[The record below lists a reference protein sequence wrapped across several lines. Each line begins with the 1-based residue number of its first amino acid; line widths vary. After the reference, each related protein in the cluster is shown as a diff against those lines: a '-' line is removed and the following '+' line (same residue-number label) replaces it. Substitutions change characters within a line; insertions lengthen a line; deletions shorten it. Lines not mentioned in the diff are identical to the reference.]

1 MSLSLNLKKIFP
13 IFLIFNNFVCFIL
26 SMVISLKI
34 KMNLY
39 PTEEKE
45 NLVNLFNFFYP
56 FESIITS
63 EPDSSGVS
71 EMSAEIIGKDALN
84 FIYKQ
89 TRKQRTVEAIR
100 HFTLPKINFN
110 TKTCKFLIH
119 KQALSMGKV
128 VLCKTKEES
137 PLGPVYLEFKAN
149 KIEDVIEYL
158 FPPTEKGRVLEANF
172 TPEDLD

>member
-1 MSLSLNLKKIFP
+1 
-13 IFLIFNNFVCFIL
+13 
-26 SMVISLKI
+26 MVISLKI

-45 NLVNLFNFFYP
+45 NLVQLFKFFYS
-56 FESIITS
+56 FEIITTL
-63 EPDSSGVS
+63 EPNSLGFS
-71 EMSAEIIGKDALN
+71 EMSAEIIGNNALN

-89 TRKQRTVEAIR
+89 VRKQRTVEAFR
-100 HFTLPKINFN
+100 HFILPRIIFN
-110 TKTCKFLIH
+110 TNSCKFLIH

-128 VLCKTKEES
+128 VLCKNKEES
-137 PLGPVYLEFKAN
+137 PLGPVYLEFQAN

-158 FPPTEKGRVLEANF
+158 FPPTEKGRVIEANY

>member
-1 MSLSLNLKKIFP
+1 
-13 IFLIFNNFVCFIL
+13 
-26 SMVISLKI
+26 MVISLKI

-45 NLVNLFNFFYP
+45 NLVNMFNLFYP
-56 FESIITS
+56 FETITTS

-71 EMSAEIIGKDALN
+71 EMSAEIEGNNALN

-89 TRKQRTVEAIR
+89 VRKQRTVEALR
-100 HFTLPKINFN
+100 HFILPRIIFN
-110 TKTCKFLIH
+110 TNSCKFLIH
-119 KQALSMGKV
+119 KQALSTGKV
-128 VLCKTKEES
+128 VLCKTAAES
-137 PLGPVYLEFKAN
+137 PLGPVYLEYKAN

-158 FPPTEKGRVLEANF
+158 FPPTEKGRVIEANY

>member
-1 MSLSLNLKKIFP
+1 
-13 IFLIFNNFVCFIL
+13 
-26 SMVISLKI
+26 MVISLKI

-45 NLVNLFNFFYP
+45 NLVILFNFFFP
-56 FESIITS
+56 FETITTS

-71 EMSAEIIGKDALN
+71 EMSAEIQGINALN

-89 TRKQRTVEAIR
+89 VRKQRTVEALR
-100 HFTLPKINFN
+100 HFILPRIIFN
-110 TKTCKFLIH
+110 TNSCKFLIH

-128 VLCKTKEES
+128 VLCKTKAES
-137 PLGPVYLEFKAN
+137 PLGPVYLEYKAN

-158 FPPTEKGRVLEANF
+158 FPPTERGRVIEANY

>member
-1 MSLSLNLKKIFP
+1 
-13 IFLIFNNFVCFIL
+13 
-26 SMVISLKI
+26 MVISLKI

-45 NLVNLFNFFYP
+45 NLVNLFNFFFP
-56 FESIITS
+56 FEIITTS

-71 EMSAEIIGKDALN
+71 EMSAEITGGDALN
-84 FIYKQ
+84 FIYTQ
-89 TRKQRTVEAIR
+89 VRRQRTVEAFR
-100 HFTLPKINFN
+100 HFILPRIIFN
-110 TKTCKFLIH
+110 TNSCKFLIH

-128 VLCKTKEES
+128 VLCKTQHES

-158 FPPTEKGRVLEANF
+158 FPPTEKGRVLEIDF
-172 TPEDLD
+172 SPEDLD

>member
-1 MSLSLNLKKIFP
+1 
-13 IFLIFNNFVCFIL
+13 
-26 SMVISLKI
+26 MVISLKI

-45 NLVNLFNFFYP
+45 NLVKLFNFFYP
-56 FESIITS
+56 VETITTS
-63 EPDSSGVS
+63 QPDSSGVS
-71 EMSAEIIGKDALN
+71 EMSVEIEGNNALN

-89 TRKQRTVEAIR
+89 VRKQRTVEALR
-100 HFTLPKINFN
+100 HFILPRIIFN
-110 TKTCKFLIH
+110 TNSCKFLIH
-119 KQALSMGKV
+119 KQALSMGKI

-149 KIEDVIEYL
+149 KIENVIEYL
-158 FPPTEKGRVLEANF
+158 FPPTERGRVIETGF

>member
-1 MSLSLNLKKIFP
+1 
-13 IFLIFNNFVCFIL
+13 
-26 SMVISLKI
+26 MVISLKI

-45 NLVNLFNFFYP
+45 ILVKLFHFFYP
-56 FESIITS
+56 FETITTS
-63 EPDSSGVS
+63 APDSSGVS

-89 TRKQRTVEAIR
+89 VRKQRTVEALR
-100 HFTLPKINFN
+100 HFVLPRIIFN
-110 TKTCKFLIH
+110 TNSCKFLIH

-137 PLGPVYLEFKAN
+137 PLGPVYLEFRAN

-158 FPPTEKGRVLEANF
+158 FPPTAKGRVIEANYN
-172 TPEDLD
+172 PEDLD